1 MTAPTNPERD
11 REVDAFLHLLGRAL
25 VEGDALTVATLYET
39 PAFVLADSGA
49 QAVARREEIERFFA
63 GARAQYLER
72 GVTMTRPEV
81 ESREWVGDRVVL
93 VRVAWPFID
102 RDGREVGLERST
114 YALRRDDSGALR
126 IRVVMPHR
134 D

>member
-1 MTAPTNPERD
+1 MTARSTRSCTSSGARWWKATPSRWRRCTRPR
-11 REVDAFLHLLGRAL
+11 LRAGGL
-25 VEGDALTVATLYET
+25 R
-39 PAFVLADSGA
+39 A

-93 VRVAWPFID
+93 VRVAWPYID